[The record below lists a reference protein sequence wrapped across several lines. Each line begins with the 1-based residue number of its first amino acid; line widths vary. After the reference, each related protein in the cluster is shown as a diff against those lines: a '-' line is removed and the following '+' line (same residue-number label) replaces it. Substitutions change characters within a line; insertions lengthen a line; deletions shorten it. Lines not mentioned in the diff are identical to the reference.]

1 MNRLSDEQLKGLAN
15 FSALLFPRA
24 GEFKEFEATPEPAK
38 TIPAASKSAA
48 MLDIM
53 DMLDDEAEQSAYKR
67 TFESVMKATGDAVK
81 AALAAYG
88 AVNRMRFGLAVKSS
102 KSADGYDIPEGGV
115 IIEGWGIMFGT
126 PVHKDRQDTFFSAK
140 ANYMLD
146 YYKGA
151 PLWIEHGED
160 DAARSYPAGYRLEAT
175 MYPDFGIYVKHV
187 IHPQA
192 EAFKHIDFDKTVAA
206 VESGM
211 QSYSSDSLLHHVVKG
226 YIAPTGELSIWPL
239 AGFSLTASPA
249 EPGLGPV
256 IAKRAGEMEPETE
269 AQAA

>member
-1 MNRLSDEQLKGLAN
+1 MNQLSNDQIRQLAD
-15 FSALLFPRA
+15 FSALLFPR
-24 GEFKEFEATPEPAK
+24 GSGTVEFETPIVAPAP
-38 TIPAASKSAA
+38 PAYAGKSAA
-48 MLDIM
+48 MMDVA

-67 TFESVMKATGDAVK
+67 TFDAVFAATQDAVK

-88 AVNRMRFGLAVKSS
+88 AVSRMRFGLAVKSS
-102 KSADGYDIPEGGV
+102 TNTDGYDLPEGGV

-160 DAARSYPAGYRLEAT
+160 EKARSYPAGYRLEAK
-175 MYPDFGIYVKHV
+175 MYPEFGIYVKHV
-187 IHPQA
+187 VHPQA
-192 EAFKHIDFDKTVAA
+192 EAFKHIDFDATVKAI
-206 VESGM
+206 ETGQ

-226 YIAPTGELSIWPL
+226 YVAPTGELSIWPL
-239 AGFSLTASPA
+239 AGFSLTNSPA

-256 IAKRAGEMEPETE
+256 IAKRASEEAEPK
-269 AQAA
+269 AVAA